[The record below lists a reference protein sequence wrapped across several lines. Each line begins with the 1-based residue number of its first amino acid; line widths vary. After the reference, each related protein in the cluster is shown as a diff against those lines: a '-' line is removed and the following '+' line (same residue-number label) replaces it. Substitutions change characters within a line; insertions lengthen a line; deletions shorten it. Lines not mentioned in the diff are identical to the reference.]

1 MTVAKDETQ
10 IVTFLID
17 RVPAIPSS
25 EIVRRGAVQMLLRD
39 GIKGAYFEVIITTS
53 FEKALK
59 IRQLNLKNEPHAV
72 TNRDLLVH

>member
-1 MTVAKDETQ
+1 
-10 IVTFLID
+10 
-17 RVPAIPSS
+17 
-25 EIVRRGAVQMLLRD
+25 MLLRD